1 MADPRK
7 KMEQTGVLRC
17 GEEEACPIE
26 QHASRARGYCPSF
39 DHVTLTRGTGALDV
53 ATNKIGS
60 PLPSRSKV
68 LPPTRWT
75 ASARSYERPVDVT
88 AVISLIHNG
97 AVRQRRKTLWRLLG
111 KSAEKRAPARSSHRG
126 WYVVGLD
133 YSQLNPRLAYAL
145 AKGKPPSGFG
155 FEVQRNDA
163 PTTACLVRINSNS
176 MRLR

>member
-1 MADPRK
+1 MNYAQSTSGLPQSDIQFDAD
-7 KMEQTGVLRC
+7 T
-17 GEEEACPIE
+17 
-26 QHASRARGYCPSF
+26 
-39 DHVTLTRGTGALDV
+39 
-53 ATNKIGS
+53 
-60 PLPSRSKV
+60 
-68 LPPTRWT
+68 
-75 ASARSYERPVDVT
+75 YERPADVT

-97 AVRQRRKTLWRLLG
+97 AVRQRRKILWRLLG
-111 KSAEKRAPARSSHRG
+111 KSAEKRAPARSSYRG

-155 FEVQRNDA
+155 FEVQRNHA